1 MSGICDRER
10 GRPAN
15 GRMIHI
21 VRLFLLIALI
31 LPPWGGTAANLGA
44 RHMIVIGI
52 DGLSVDGLTKADTP
66 ALRMLMKQG
75 AYSLKARAVMP
86 TSSSPNWASMIMGAG
101 PELHGVTS
109 NDWMPDKFDV
119 PPKVVGS
126 GGIFPTIFGV
136 MREQRPQFNIAVF
149 HDWKDFGRL
158 LETNAPNQLKH
169 VKDAIETAAEGIKY
183 WQQHQPQFLFLH
195 FDGVDHAGHSFGW
208 TSRQYYKEVEMVDS
222 LVAAVM
228 DAISTSGKSNE
239 TVVLVTAD
247 HGGIGKKHGGNT
259 ANEILIPW
267 ILNGPGIREGLE
279 LKAEINTYD
288 TAPTIA
294 RIFDLKTPECWVGK
308 PVISAFKDVARSDN
322 NSP

>member
-1 MSGICDRER
+1 
-10 GRPAN
+10 
-15 GRMIHI
+15 
-21 VRLFLLIALI
+21 
-31 LPPWGGTAANLGA
+31 
-44 RHMIVIGI
+44 
-52 DGLSVDGLTKADTP
+52 
-66 ALRMLMKQG
+66 
-75 AYSLKARAVMP
+75 
-86 TSSSPNWASMIMGAG
+86 
-101 PELHGVTS
+101 
-109 NDWMPDKFDV
+109 
-119 PPKVVGS
+119 
-126 GGIFPTIFGV
+126 
-136 MREQRPQFNIAVF
+136 
-149 HDWKDFGRL
+149 
-158 LETNAPNQLKH
+158 
-169 VKDAIETAAEGIKY
+169 
-183 WQQHQPQFLFLH
+183 
-195 FDGVDHAGHSFGW
+195 
-208 TSRQYYKEVEMVDS
+208 MVDS